1 MTSEHPVSRTGV
13 RALRVSAADVARAVG
28 VSPATVSYVMNDRPG
43 VSGEVRSRVLAVA
56 AELGYPLEQRRA
68 RGTTE
73 RTRVLGVIHPDIGN
87 PFYASVSAGAIDAA
101 RAQGHEVF
109 LAHTQESSQTLT
121 KVVEAMIARR
131 VGGVLLTVL
140 HPDDGEVVRLLRRS
154 GTAFI
159 LMSRRIPNLRADY
172 VGVDDVGAADA
183 ILRHVV
189 GHGYSDVAVVT
200 GPRNSTA
207 SATRADS
214 FLATAQQLGLPL
226 PPHRRFHAYLDEEG
240 GRRVVRR
247 MLSEGTLPRAIVCG
261 SDAIASGVVGAVR
274 ASGARVPEDV
284 AVTGFDG
291 VFSQASMLGEITTV
305 CLPLRRMAALAI
317 EQLIRRIDGTGGPAR
332 DFIQPYRIRI
342 GTTCGC
348 ARPSAGVAHPGAS
361 PSPTNVPGE
370 ER

>member
-1 MTSEHPVSRTGV
+1 MTSDHPVKTGV

-28 VSPATVSYVMNDRPG
+28 VSPATVSYVLNGRPG
-43 VSGEVRSRVLAVA
+43 VSGEVRTRVLTVA
-56 AELGYPLEQRRA
+56 AELGYPLEHRRA
-68 RGTTE
+68 RQVTE
-73 RTRVLGVIHPDIGN
+73 HARVLGVIHPDIGN

-109 LAHTQESSQTLT
+109 LAHTQESSQTLL

-154 GTAFI
+154 GTPFI
-159 LMSRRIPNLRADY
+159 LMSRQIPNLRADY
-172 VGVDDVGAADA
+172 VGVDDVAAA
-183 ILRHVV
+183 ESILRHVV
-189 GHGYSDVAVVT
+189 GHGYTDVAVVT

-207 SATRADS
+207 SAARADS
-214 FLATAQQLGLPL
+214 FVATAQRLGLPL

-240 GRRVVRR
+240 GHRVVRR
-247 MLSEGTLPRAIVCG
+247 MLSEGPLPRAIVCG
-261 SDAIASGVVGAVR
+261 SDAIASGVIGAVR

-291 VFSQASMLGEITTV
+291 VFSSASMLGEITTV
-305 CLPLRRMAALAI
+305 CLPLRRMAALAV
-317 EQLIRRIDGTGGPAR
+317 EQLIRRIDGIGGPAK
-332 DFIQPYRIRI
+332 DFIQPFRIRI

-348 ARPSAGVAHPGAS
+348 ARHPAAADELGA
-361 PSPTNVPGE
+361 PSPITNAPRGE
-370 ER
+370 T